1 MPSPEALPSPSGR
14 ESAHHPSPPYDEK
27 VDVWAVGILLHELLV
42 GRTPFEVNDATE
54 TAAAIMAS
62 PLPLAPLQHLTPDCI
77 GFLSL
82 ALEKKASLRPSAA
95 ELSRHIWLQRHLRSL
110 APNAGPKLQ
119 SLDIFELT
127 AVRRAIHEA
136 W

>member
-1 MPSPEALPSPSGR
+1 MRSPESLPSPSGR
-14 ESAHHPSPPYDEK
+14 EQHIPPPYDEK
-27 VDVWAVGILLHELLV
+27 VDVWAVGVLLHELLI
-42 GRTPFEVNDATE
+42 GRTPFEVDDATE
-54 TAAAIMAS
+54 TAAAIMGS
-62 PLPLAPLQHLTPDCI
+62 PLPLAPLQHLTPDCVN
-77 GFLSL
+77 FLSL
-82 ALEKKASLRPSAA
+82 ALEKRAGLRPSAA
-95 ELSRHIWLQRHLRSL
+95 ELSRHIWVQRHLRSL